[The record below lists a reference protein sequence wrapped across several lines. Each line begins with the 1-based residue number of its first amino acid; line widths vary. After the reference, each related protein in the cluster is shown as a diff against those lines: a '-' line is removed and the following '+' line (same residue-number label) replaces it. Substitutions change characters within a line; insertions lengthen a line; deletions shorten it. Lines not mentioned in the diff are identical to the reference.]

1 MRISDWSSDVC
12 SSDLALRNQG
22 HPFPEVK
29 DRRVVVDHDEKTMS
43 VTLDVAAGPRATFG
57 PLAIRGSE
65 RVEEDYLRRLGPWKP
80 GDLYEQR
87 KIDEYRRRLLGTGQ
101 TGRASGRER
110 VVQYV

>member
-12 SSDLALRNQG
+12 SSDL
-22 HPFPEVK
+22 
-29 DRRVVVDHDEKTMS
+29 KTMS

-65 RVEEDYLRRLGPWKP
+65 RVEEDYLRRLVPWKP

-87 KIDEYRRRLLGTGQ
+87 KIDEYRSRLLGTGLFETALIDIGKHVPQ
-101 TGRASGRER
+101 IGRASCRER
-110 VVQYV
+110 VCPYV